1 MGLFRKLNI
10 LQRLLVGLLL
20 TVFVL
25 NVATASHCCDMGAEM
40 TASEMMS
47 PELMP
52 CHGDDPSDQSG
63 ECCVSCV
70 MMVLGM
76 QVQAVPSVVQPAST
90 SPQLPEL
97 LLPPGLLYRP
107 PICHLS

>member
-1 MGLFRKLNI
+1 MGFFRKLSS
-10 LQRLLVGLLL
+10 LQRLMVGLLL

-25 NVATASHCCDMGAEM
+25 NVATASHCCDPGAESTAAEM
-40 TASEMMS
+40 TS

-76 QVQAVPSVVQPAST
+76 QVQAVPTAVQPAST
-90 SPQLPEL
+90 SPLLPDL
-97 LLPPGLLYRP
+97 PLPPGLLYRP
-107 PICHLS
+107 PI

>member
-1 MGLFRKLNI
+1 MGFFRKLGG

-20 TVFVL
+20 AVFVL
-25 NVATASHCCDMGAEM
+25 NVATASHCCDMGAES
-40 TASEMMS
+40 TASEMAS

-52 CHGDDPSDQSG
+52 CHGDDSSDQSG

-70 MMVLGM
+70 MMVPGIQM
-76 QVQAVPSVVQPAST
+76 QAVPTVVQSASA
-90 SPQLPEL
+90 SPLLPDL

-107 PICHLS
+107 PISHLS